1 MVRKKSKNIFL
12 INVAS
17 VFIIQI
23 LIKIV
28 GMLYNVFLTNNKQYS
43 DLGNGIFLSAH
54 QIYILFLS
62 VSIVGIPVSISK
74 IISER
79 SRNSVDVE
87 KIINISLMFWG
98 IIGVIE
104 SVLLI
109 LISNYIA
116 NNVLEN
122 KIIEDILKILSVGIV
137 FVNFNSVYRGA
148 LNGIEKTSI
157 GTMIQFIEQLIKVGF
172 IIIGIY
178 WLKIYS
184 NETRENII
192 YIVSWGVTFSVIV
205 TFGIYRNKW
214 KKFKNNIIE
223 NSNIRYKEILKNV
236 LFLSIPVTIL
246 GIFGSINKNIDSISI
261 MKILSPIIG
270 VEGVSQ
276 GYGIIASKVDVLIN
290 LPIGLNSAITVSL
303 LPRISKLYKENKLN
317 LVKDDLITSMYMSL
331 LIAIPFMFIYVF
343 FSENILQVL
352 YPNANE
358 GVELLKIGSV
368 LIVLNVVIQILM
380 VFYNAI
386 GKTNIVIKSFM
397 IGSILKLILN
407 LVFLNIKGILERG
420 ILLSSII
427 SDILIIILLVI
438 NKKFKI
444 LNIKLKELKIL
455 NIICNSSMM
464 IFISACII
472 FILKVNNLYNKFLF
486 VISLR
491 NRGICIFLSDFW

>member
-276 GYGIIASKVDVLIN
+276 RYGIIASKVDVLIN

-331 LIAIPFMFIYVF
+331 LICR
-343 FSENILQVL
+343 
-352 YPNANE
+352 
-358 GVELLKIGSV
+358 
-368 LIVLNVVIQILM
+368 
-380 VFYNAI
+380 FY
-386 GKTNIVIKSFM
+386 
-397 IGSILKLILN
+397 
-407 LVFLNIKGILERG
+407 E
-420 ILLSSII
+420 
-427 SDILIIILLVI
+427 
-438 NKKFKI
+438 
-444 LNIKLKELKIL
+444 
-455 NIICNSSMM
+455 
-464 IFISACII
+464 
-472 FILKVNNLYNKFLF
+472 
-486 VISLR
+486 
-491 NRGICIFLSDFW
+491 